1 MASRIVIVDMD
12 KIDPNPYRDLS
23 TYPYKEKT
31 VERLVRSIS
40 DTFFWEGVLG
50 RQVGD
55 RTQIAFGHHR
65 VEAARRAGKRTVPII
80 IHDDFDDEM
89 MLKLVGRE
97 NGEEYSADFLALLNT
112 WEAAL
117 RFCSQARDA
126 AAPRRSRSIDI
137 ARLLGWFDTDKVGDD
152 RMNKT
157 ARACNAA
164 LILIEEGRLNREALA
179 GLSVKAARGA
189 VRYVTRIE
197 EIERANEED

>member
-1 MASRIVIVDMD
+1 MRRMPITCT
-12 KIDPNPYRDLS
+12 S
-23 TYPYKEKT
+23 TSCST
-31 VERLVRSIS
+31 GRTATTSSS

-97 NGEEYSADFLALLNT
+97 NGEEYTADFLALLNT

-117 RFCSQARDA
+117 QFCRQAP
-126 AAPRRSRSIDI
+126 PRRSRSIDI
-137 ARLLGWFDTDKVGDD
+137 ARLLGWFGTDKEGDD

-164 LILIEEGRLNREALA
+164 LILIEEGHLNREALGNHWRAVLAVA
-179 GLSVKAARGA
+179 GALELR
-189 VRYVTRIE
+189 
-197 EIERANEED
+197 ERSLAPRLTS